1 MSEVCHHTRRKP
13 RYLQRL
19 AAEMTF
25 EEMADALGWTVEEV
39 KASDPSG
46 QWRPD

>member
-25 EEMADALGWTVEEV
+25 EDMADALGWTVEEV